1 MNIDDVFN
9 QKNEV
14 AEVIIPKFLLAE
26 NPILPNI
33 DLTYIYSPHYMS
45 LIMVI
50 EENSEIVRLND
61 EYLKKPQ
68 KLFVYDALEQFRFVV
83 VQDNVMSM
91 GGINAPVISVE
102 QFINEAWQWYKDY
115 LDWELTQIPPIL

>member
-9 QKNEV
+9 QKFDV
-14 AEVIIPKFLLAE
+14 ADVVVPKFLLAE

-61 EYLKKPQ
+61 TYRAMPQ
-68 KLFVYDALEQFRFVV
+68 QLFVYDELEQFRFVV
-83 VQDNVMSM
+83 IQNNVIST
-91 GGINAPVISVE
+91 GGIYAPIISVE
-102 QFINEAWQWYKDY
+102 QFIEEAWQWYKKY
-115 LDWELTQIPPIL
+115 LDWELTQMQGL

>member
-50 EENSEIVRLND
+50 EENSEIVHLND
-61 EYLKKPQ
+61 TYRAMPQ
-68 KLFVYDALEQFRFVV
+68 QLFVYDELEQFRFVV
-83 VQDNVMSM
+83 IQNNVIST
-91 GGINAPVISVE
+91 GGIYAPIISVE
-102 QFINEAWQWYKDY
+102 QFIEEAWQWYKKY
-115 LDWELTQIPPIL
+115 LDWELTQMQGL

>member
-1 MNIDDVFN
+1 MNIDDIFN

-50 EENSEIVRLND
+50 EENSEIVHLND
-61 EYLKKPQ
+61 TYRAMPQ
-68 KLFVYDALEQFRFVV
+68 RRFVYDELEQFRLVV
-83 VQDNVMSM
+83 VQNNVIST
-91 GGINAPVISVE
+91 GGIYAPVISVE
-102 QFINEAWQWYKDY
+102 QFIEEAWQWYKAY
-115 LDWELTQIPPIL
+115 LDWELTQMQGL

>member
-1 MNIDDVFN
+1 MNIDDVFSR
-9 QKNEV
+9 KNEV

-50 EENSEIVRLND
+50 EENSEIVHLND
-61 EYLKKPQ
+61 TYRAMPQ
-68 KLFVYDALEQFRFVV
+68 RLFVYDELEQFRFVV
-83 VQDNVMSM
+83 IQNNVMST
-91 GGINAPVISVE
+91 GGIYAPIISVE
-102 QFINEAWQWYKDY
+102 QFIEEAWQWYKSY
-115 LDWELTQIPPIL
+115 LDWELTQMQRL

>member
-9 QKNEV
+9 QKIEV
-14 AEVIIPKFLLAE
+14 ADVVIPKFLLAE

-50 EENSEIVRLND
+50 EENREIVSLND
-61 EYLKKPQ
+61 EYMKMPQ
-68 KLFVYDALEQFRFVV
+68 RLYVYDALEQFRLIV
-83 VQDNVMSM
+83 VQNNVIST
-91 GGINAPVISVE
+91 GGIYAPVISVE
-102 QFINEAWQWYKDY
+102 QFIEEAWQWYKSY
-115 LDWELTQIPPIL
+115 LDWGLTQMQEL

>member
-1 MNIDDVFN
+1 MNIDDIFN

-50 EENSEIVRLND
+50 EENSEIVSLND
-61 EYLKKPQ
+61 EYMKMPQ
-68 KLFVYDALEQFRFVV
+68 RLYVYDALEQFRLIV
-83 VQDNVMSM
+83 VQNNVIST
-91 GGINAPVISVE
+91 GGIYAPVISVE
-102 QFINEAWQWYKDY
+102 QFIEEAWQWYRSY
-115 LDWELTQIPPIL
+115 LDWELTQM